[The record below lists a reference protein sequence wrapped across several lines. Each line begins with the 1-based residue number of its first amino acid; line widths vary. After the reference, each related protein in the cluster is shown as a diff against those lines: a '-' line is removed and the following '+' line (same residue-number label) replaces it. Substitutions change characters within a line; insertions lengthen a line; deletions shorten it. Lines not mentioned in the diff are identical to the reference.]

1 MKSRFSSEYFSKEH
15 DEPLGPLANLVDIIL
30 VFACGL
36 IAALVA
42 LSPNLQDHFKVSKET
57 KIISQGKELVDV
69 PKEIK
74 EKLDGTNGYK
84 SLGQVYKDPKTGKL
98 ILINE

>member
-1 MKSRFSSEYFSKEH
+1 MRSRFSSEHFSKED

-42 LSPNLQDHFKVSKET
+42 INPNLQEHFSVEQKQEIK
-57 KIISQGKELVDV
+57 QGKELANV
-69 PKEIK
+69 PKDLQNNEASS
-74 EKLDGTNGYK
+74 NGFE

-98 ILINE
+98 ILISE

>member
-1 MKSRFSSEYFSKEH
+1 MKNRFSSEHFTKED

-42 LSPNLQDHFKVSKET
+42 LSPNLQEHFNVKNET
-57 KIISQGKELVDV
+57 KVISQGKELVDV
-69 PKEIK
+69 PKNIK
-74 EKLDGTNGYK
+74 DKMDGTNGYE

-98 ILINE
+98 ILISK

>member
-1 MKSRFSSEYFSKEH
+1 MKSRFSSEHFSKED

-57 KIISQGKELVDV
+57 KVISQGKELIDI
-69 PKEIK
+69 PRDIK
-74 EKLDGTNGYK
+74 DKMDGTNGYK
-84 SLGQVYKDPKTGKL
+84 SLGQVYKDPKSGKL
-98 ILINE
+98 ILISE

>member
-1 MKSRFSSEYFSKEH
+1 MKSRFSSEHFSKED

-57 KIISQGKELVDV
+57 KVISQGKELVDI
-69 PKEIK
+69 PRDIK
-74 EKLDGTNGYK
+74 EKMDGTNGYK
-84 SLGQVYKDPKTGKL
+84 SLGKVYKDPKSGKL
-98 ILINE
+98 ILISE

>member
-1 MKSRFSSEYFSKEH
+1 MKNRFSSEHFTKED

-42 LSPNLQDHFKVSKET
+42 LSPNLQEHFNVKNET

-69 PKEIK
+69 PKNIK
-74 EKLDGTNGYK
+74 DKMDGTNGYE

-98 ILINE
+98 ILISK

>member
-1 MKSRFSSEYFSKEH
+1 MKSRFSSEHFSKED

-42 LSPNLQDHFKVSKET
+42 LSPNLQEHFKVSKES
-57 KIISQGKELVDV
+57 KVISQGKELVDV

-98 ILINE
+98 ILISE